1 LSLTLTDGTAALSV
15 PEEVTVGGRFRIARR
30 ASERTVAEM
39 ATALG
44 VSKATYERIESGARS
59 ARRGEVIAMAQLTG
73 QEIVFFGA
81 SPEEDGAEVL
91 TPDVDPVNAP

>member
-1 LSLTLTDGTAALSV
+1 
-15 PEEVTVGGRFRIARR
+15 
-30 ASERTVAEM
+30 M

-73 QEIVFFGA
+73 QEISFFGSA
-81 SPEEDGAEVL
+81 SPEDGGAEVL
-91 TPDVDPVNAP
+91 TGVASPVNGGAKQEPTAHDVGTRRGRLETKGA